1 MKCSESMGNMCI
13 YNAEDMIIEYVFIA
27 HEYSWIMFIAREQW
41 I

>member
-1 MKCSESMGNMCI
+1 MFRKYGKHVYI
-13 YNAEDMIIEYVFIA
+13 YNAKDMIIEYVFIA